1 MLLFKNKVAQEPR
14 MAQNM
19 DQKKL
24 DIDTLA
30 KNFLQK
36 CQSLP
41 KIKVAVVF
49 PCSEDSLEGAI
60 EANHLGL
67 IDPIFIGPKSKI
79 QDIAKKV
86 KTDVDDYEL
95 IDIAN
100 SQDAAYKA
108 VQLARDKKVDALMKG
123 NLHTDELMHAV
134 VKKENGLR
142 THRRISHAFIMAIKQ
157 YHKPFIVTDAAINI
171 APGLMV
177 KKDII
182 QNAVDLF
189 HAFNKEVSPKVALL
203 SAVETIHPE
212 MISTTD
218 AACLAKMAERGQITG
233 AIVDGPFA
241 YDNVF
246 SLHAA
251 QTKNIKSTVIGDVDI
266 FVVPNLEA
274 GNILAKQL
282 VLIADAV
289 SAGIILGAAVP
300 IILTSRAD
308 NIRSRIGSCAVAVMM
323 ANAKSITREMQ

>member
-1 MLLFKNKVAQEPR
+1 
-14 MAQNM
+14 MA
-19 DQKKL
+19 QKKL
-24 DIDTLA
+24 DLDKLA
-30 KNFLQK
+30 EDFRQK

-41 KIKVAVVF
+41 KIKVGVVF

-67 IDPIFIGPKSKI
+67 IEPVLIGPQAKI
-79 QDIAKKV
+79 QSIAQKLKADISR
-86 KTDVDDYEL
+86 YEL
-95 IDIAN
+95 INI
-100 SQDAAYKA
+100 SEPPDAAEKA
-108 VQLARDKKVDALMKG
+108 VQLAREGKVAALMKG
-123 NLHTDELMHAV
+123 SLHTDELMHAV
-134 VKKENGLR
+134 IKKENGLR
-142 THRRISHAFIMAIKQ
+142 TRRRISHAFIMAIEK

-171 APGLMV
+171 APDLMV

-189 HAFNKEVSPKVALL
+189 HAFNNDETPKVALL

-251 QTKNIKSTVIGDVDI
+251 QTKHIQSTVIGDVDI

-282 VLIADAV
+282 VIIADAL

-300 IILTSRAD
+300 IVLTSRAD
-308 NIRSRIGSCAVAVMM
+308 NVRSRIGSCAVAVMM
-323 ANAKSITREMQ
+323 ANAKATTRECNE

>member
-1 MLLFKNKVAQEPR
+1 MADGGFSYLSAMR
-14 MAQNM
+14 MDGNM
-19 DQKKL
+19 EQKKL
-24 DIDTLA
+24 DVDTLA

-60 EANHLGL
+60 EANHLNL
-67 IDPIFIGPKSKI
+67 IDPILIGPKSKI
-79 QDIAKKV
+79 EDIAKKV
-86 KTDVDDYEL
+86 KANLHDYEL
-95 IDIAN
+95 IDIAEP
-100 SQDAAYKA
+100 QAAAAKA
-108 VQLARDKKVDALMKG
+108 VQLAREGKVDALMKG

-142 THRRISHAFIMAIKQ
+142 TRRRISHAFIMAIEK

-171 APGLMV
+171 APDLMV
-177 KKDII
+177 KKDIT

-189 HAFNKEVSPKVALL
+189 HAFNEKVLPKVALL

-212 MISTTD
+212 MTSTTD
-218 AACLAKMAERGQITG
+218 AASLSKMAERGQITG
-233 AIVDGPFA
+233 AVVDGPFA

-246 SLHAA
+246 SLYAA
-251 QTKNIKSTVIGDVDI
+251 QTKNIQSTVIGDVDI

-289 SAGIILGAAVP
+289 SAGIILGASVP

-323 ANAKSITREMQ
+323 ANAKTITREIP

>member
-1 MLLFKNKVAQEPR
+1 
-14 MAQNM
+14 M
-19 DQKKL
+19 DHKRLDLDKL
-24 DIDTLA
+24 T

-60 EANHLGL
+60 EAHHLGL
-67 IDPIFIGPKSKI
+67 IDPVFIGPKSKI
-79 QDIAKKV
+79 QDIAKGIKA
-86 KTDVDDYEL
+86 DIGDYDL
-95 IDIAN
+95 IDIAEP
-100 SQDAAYKA
+100 QAAAEKA
-108 VQLARDKKVDALMKG
+108 VRLARERKVAALMKG
-123 NLHTDELMHAV
+123 SLHTDELMHAV
-134 VKKENGLR
+134 IKKENGLR
-142 THRRISHAFIMAIKQ
+142 TRRRISHAFIMAIEK

-171 APGLMV
+171 APDLIV

-189 HAFNKEVSPKVALL
+189 HAFNKERVPKVALL
-203 SAVETIHPE
+203 SAVETVHPE
-212 MISTTD
+212 MTSTTD
-218 AACLAKMAERGQITG
+218 AACLAKMAEREQITG

-251 QTKNIKSTVIGDVDI
+251 QTKNIKSTVIGDVDV

-274 GNILAKQL
+274 GNILAKQM
-282 VLIADAV
+282 VLIADAL

-300 IILTSRAD
+300 IILTSRSD
-308 NIRSRIGSCAVAVMM
+308 NIRSRIASCAVAVMM
-323 ANAKSITREMQ
+323 ANANKTREYNEQYSL